1 MIDETEGDLE
11 KAALRKL
18 SVHDIDAGSAE
29 RIRGLAHAILADQ
42 REQEARRSGR
52 GRLYSRFLEPALV
65 SSVVVIYLI
74 WAVNRVLFFFQISML
89 K

>member
-1 MIDETEGDLE
+1 MIDETEAGLE

-29 RIRGLAHAILADQ
+29 RIRGLAHAILAGQ
-42 REQEARRSGR
+42 REHAARSSGH
-52 GRLYSRFLEPALV
+52 GPLYSRFLEPALV

-74 WAVNRVLFFFQISML
+74 WAVNRVLFFFQIPMP